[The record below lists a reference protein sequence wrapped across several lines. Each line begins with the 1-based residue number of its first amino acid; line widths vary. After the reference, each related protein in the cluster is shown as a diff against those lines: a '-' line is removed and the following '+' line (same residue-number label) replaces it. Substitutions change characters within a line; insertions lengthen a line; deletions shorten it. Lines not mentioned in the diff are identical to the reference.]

1 MDFATILKDATP
13 GEFVAV
19 SKNKIVGS
27 GKTREEATEA
37 AKNNGES
44 DPLVFKVPPPCALI
58 PLIFIS

>member
-19 SKNKIVGS
+19 SKSQKIVGS

-37 AKNNGES
+37 AKNNGET
-44 DPLVFKVPPPCALI
+44 DPLVFKVPPDCALI
-58 PLIFIS
+58 L

>member
-1 MDFATILKDATP
+1 MDFTTILKDATP

-19 SKNKIVGS
+19 SKNQKIVGS

-58 PLIFIS
+58 L